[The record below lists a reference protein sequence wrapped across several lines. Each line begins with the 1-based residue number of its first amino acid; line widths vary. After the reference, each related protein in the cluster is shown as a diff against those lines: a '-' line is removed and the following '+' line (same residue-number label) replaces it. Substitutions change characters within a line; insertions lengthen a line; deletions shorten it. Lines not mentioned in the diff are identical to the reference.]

1 MATDAPHTPRDS
13 HSPSSARRALLL
25 LALAL
30 SLGLHLAM
38 LLGPAWQIPEL
49 STNDEPPLN
58 ATLAPPKLALPAQ
71 PTPPPPPKP
80 RPLRPAP
87 AHPAI
92 ATTPADVTPHDDVLV
107 ASTPK
112 NHNDTA
118 DTATSGSPNSSVS
131 ATPTTPTTL
140 PPPTPAVS
148 PAPTFSPPPVV
159 ADAALPEK
167 GQLRFIITR
176 GDGGLI
182 VGSNTY
188 TWEHD
193 DRHYLARSVSQ
204 TIGLAALF
212 KRAKAVQ
219 ESRGELTANG
229 LRPLSFR
236 NDRNGKVDSAEFD
249 WQAGKLRYDGHE
261 DALPPGA
268 QDMLSMYYQ
277 VGVFVAMQGDA
288 PLEMPIATGRK
299 LTVYRFERL
308 EDTHIFY
315 RDGKYPA
322 VHLRTRDSGDT
333 IELWIARDV
342 SILPVRIRLVDRKG
356 GIYDQLAE
364 ETALTYNHGSSR

>member
-1 MATDAPHTPRDS
+1 MATDAPQTP
-13 HSPSSARRALLL
+13 HSSRTPIRRRTLLL

-38 LLGPAWQIPEL
+38 LLGPAWQIPGL
-49 STNDEPPLN
+49 PPGDEPPLN
-58 ATLAPPKLALPAQ
+58 ATLAPPKLALPTQ
-71 PTPPPPPKP
+71 PPAPPPPPKP
-80 RPLRPAP
+80 ARHRPSK
-87 AHPAI
+87 
-92 ATTPADVTPHDDVLV
+92 
-107 ASTPK
+107 STPK
-112 NHNDTA
+112 STA
-118 DTATSGSPNSSVS
+118 K
-131 ATPTTPTTL
+131 
-140 PPPTPAVS
+140 PTPAAPVIAAAPTDATSDTLSASS
-148 PAPTFSPPPVV
+148 PANTTASPEPAAPATPPPAAAVPSAPTFSPPPVV

-176 GDGGLI
+176 GDSGLI

-193 DRHYLARSVSQ
+193 NRHYLARSVSR

-219 ESRGELTANG
+219 ESRGELTAAG

-249 WQAGKLRYDGHE
+249 WQAGKLRYDGRE
-261 DALPPGA
+261 EMLPPGT

-277 VGVFVAMQGDA
+277 IGVFVAMRGDA

-342 SILPVRIRLVDRKG
+342 SILPVRIHLVDRKG